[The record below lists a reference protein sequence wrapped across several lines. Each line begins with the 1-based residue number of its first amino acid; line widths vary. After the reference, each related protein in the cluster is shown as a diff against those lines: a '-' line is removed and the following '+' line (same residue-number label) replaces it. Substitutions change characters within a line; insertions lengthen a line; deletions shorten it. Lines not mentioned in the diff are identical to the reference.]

1 MPTVPGSI
9 PTVRTFLLRLLFFS
23 FVVSSDGAGLLLLVS
38 LDSLISVYASVHV
51 CECMNYQGSRPTE
64 WGWLYI
70 PLSDCLCFVVVA
82 EDPGFCCFVGLLN
95 FRVNCTY
102 VSFQACASFASS
114 SRQTE
119 SGLIL
124 VDLT

>member
-1 MPTVPGSI
+1 MLTVPGSI

-23 FVVSSDGAGLLLLVS
+23 FDASSDGVGRLLLVS

-51 CECMNYQGSRPTE
+51 CECMNCQGSRPTQ

-82 EDPGFCCFVGLLN
+82 EHPGVRVLLD
-95 FRVNCTY
+95 
-102 VSFQACASFASS
+102 S
-114 SRQTE
+114 
-119 SGLIL
+119 
-124 VDLT
+124 